1 MRLGVWR
8 HFDIPLFLIILVLV
22 LVGCLMVYSAYEAS
36 RPAVERSLWENV
48 AFRQAFFAGI
58 GLCFY
63 LLMAAIDYR
72 LLVRFWRWGYLAA
85 LGLLLLTRAAGSVS
99 FGAQSWL
106 RFEFFNVQASELCKV
121 IMILTLARVL
131 SGDHYDLNGALPLAL
146 SIALLVPPLILIY
159 LQPDF
164 GTALI
169 LGAIWAGMVVLAGVR
184 WPHLLIL
191 GMIGAALA
199 PLIWFRLEPYMQQRI
214 LHFFFPDSDPTGA
227 SYNVNQALISI
238 GSGGWWGKGLFHGT
252 QSQLQ
257 FLRVRHTDFIFSVLA
272 EETGFVGASFLVI
285 LFILLILRLMR
296 VARLAPDHDGRLIA
310 SGVAVMIFTQTF
322 INIGMNANIL
332 PVTGLPLPLV
342 SYGGSALVTLLLALG
357 IVQSV
362 AMRHKPPEE
371 PLLPLG
377 R

>member
-8 HFDIPLFLIILVLV
+8 HFDVVLFLIILLLV
-22 LVGCLMVYSAYEAS
+22 FTGCVMVYSAYEAS
-36 RPAVERSLWENV
+36 RPAPNSLWENI
-48 AFRQAFFAGI
+48 AFRQALFAGV
-58 GLCFY
+58 GLLFY
-63 LLMAAIDYR
+63 LLAAAVDYHF
-72 LLVRFWRWGYLAA
+72 LLRFHRWGYVAA
-85 LGLLLLTRAAGSVS
+85 LGLLVITRLVGGVS

-106 RFEFFNVQASELCKV
+106 RFEFFDVQASELCKV
-121 IMILTLARVL
+121 VMILVFARVL
-131 SGDHYDLNGALPLAL
+131 SADRHDLGSILPFAS
-146 SIALLVPPLILIY
+146 SIALLLPPLILIY

-169 LGAIWAGMVVLAGVR
+169 LAVIWVGMVVLAGVR
-184 WPHLLIL
+184 WQHLLIL
-191 GMIGAALA
+191 AILGAVLA
-199 PLIWFRLEPYMQQRI
+199 PIIWFRLEEYMQQRI

-227 SYNVNQALISI
+227 SYNINQALISI

-272 EETGFVGASFLVI
+272 EETGFVGASLLVI
-285 LFILLILRLMR
+285 LFILLILRLVR
-296 VARLAPDHDGRLIA
+296 VARIAPDHDGRLIA
-310 SGVAVMIFTQTF
+310 SGVAVMIFTQAF

-342 SYGGSALVTLLLALG
+342 SYGGSALVTLLTALG

-377 R
+377 K

>member
-1 MRLGVWR
+1 
-8 HFDIPLFLIILVLV
+8 
-22 LVGCLMVYSAYEAS
+22 
-36 RPAVERSLWENV
+36 
-48 AFRQAFFAGI
+48 
-58 GLCFY
+58 
-63 LLMAAIDYR
+63 
-72 LLVRFWRWGYLAA
+72 
-85 LGLLLLTRAAGSVS
+85 
-99 FGAQSWL
+99 AQSWL
-106 RFEFFNVQASELCKV
+106 RFEFFDVQASELCKV
-121 IMILTLARVL
+121 IMILTLAHVL
-131 SGDHYDLNGALPLAL
+131 SGDRYDLNGALPLILA
-146 SIALLVPPLILIY
+146 IVLLVPPLILIY

-169 LGAIWAGMVVLAGVR
+169 LAATWVGMVVLAGVR
-184 WPHLLIL
+184 WQYLLIL
-191 GMIGAALA
+191 GMAGAALA
-199 PLIWFRLEPYMQQRI
+199 PLIWFRLEGYMQARI
-214 LHFFFPDSDPTGA
+214 LHFFFPDNDPTGA
-227 SYNVNQALISI
+227 SYNINQALISI

-285 LFILLILRLMR
+285 LFTLLILRLVR
-296 VARLAPDHDGRLIA
+296 VARIAPDHDGRLIA

-342 SYGGSALVTLLLALG
+342 SYGGSALVTLLIALG
-357 IVQSV
+357 IAQSV